1 GKLYD
6 YLNDSQCHRFV
17 IEACKDT
24 GDGHIYYAVTIIVE
38 GSLGSLGVLENDI
51 EGKRPI
57 VLIQGS
63 GRVADLLSVLVEQT
77 SNPNRNQY
85 WNSSKGEIVEAL
97 NQYFPS
103 LSDSYTSTATNQIQ
117 KILNKENHHLLHIF
131 SMNRD
136 QNVAETIFKAIFTVT
151 NKKTEL
157 KSNKKN
163 ENGTLEQEK
172 QCRKDEDKLVDL
184 ALEWNYFDGVLPIL
198 QERQKDIKRTK
209 QLFRKSLE
217 KNHSTFIEY
226 FLISGFDLL
235 TLVENSDVPSYQKF
249 ILELYHESYK
259 KMNKGH
265 KNRVKT
271 LFGRPNFRSIQELDY
286 KSNKF
291 VGSFFGSIYSV
302 KEDSFLNRI
311 KIDLHNRVCT
321 CCGSHEYIKEDH
333 ELNVIQNI
341 RNVYPTENQYTK
353 HHILRDLFLWSIF
366 MDMPEMTKV
375 LLFHVRS
382 RICAALIASAIFK
395 KYLYFSP
402 TVDMR
407 DKFQIQALE
416 FETYAGMLIDQ

>member
-1 GKLYD
+1 KCIGMTMWGKINENTHLELKSQSKGNPPPLCERQIPGNVGEDRETIERNHTHCLLFDSGKLYD

-198 QERQKDIKRTK
+198 QERQ
-209 QLFRKSLE
+209 
-217 KNHSTFIEY
+217 
-226 FLISGFDLL
+226 
-235 TLVENSDVPSYQKF
+235 
-249 ILELYHESYK
+249 
-259 KMNKGH
+259 
-265 KNRVKT
+265 
-271 LFGRPNFRSIQELDY
+271 
-286 KSNKF
+286 
-291 VGSFFGSIYSV
+291 
-302 KEDSFLNRI
+302 
-311 KIDLHNRVCT
+311 
-321 CCGSHEYIKEDH
+321 
-333 ELNVIQNI
+333 
-341 RNVYPTENQYTK
+341 
-353 HHILRDLFLWSIF
+353 
-366 MDMPEMTKV
+366 
-375 LLFHVRS
+375 
-382 RICAALIASAIFK
+382 
-395 KYLYFSP
+395 
-402 TVDMR
+402 
-407 DKFQIQALE
+407 
-416 FETYAGMLIDQ
+416 